1 MPINFPS
8 NPLTNQY
15 FTSGGTTWIYDGSKW
30 NFYVGPYSI
39 YQASSPTGT
48 IAGQLWVDNDDNR
61 IYVYDGTNW
70 DAVYVGG
77 PTGGGSDKI
86 FYENDQTVT
95 TNYTITQ
102 GNNAISCG
110 PVIIDTSIVVTI
122 SSGSVWSII

>member
-48 IAGQLWVDNDDNR
+48 IAGQLWVDSDDNK
-61 IYVYDGTNW
+61 IYVYNGTTW
-70 DAVYVGG
+70 VLVGG
-77 PTGGGSDKI
+77 SSYQSTSPSSPTIGQTWIDSDDNIQYVYNGSSWVVIGSLPDD
-86 FYENDQTVT
+86 DQL
-95 TNYTITQ
+95 
-102 GNNAISCG
+102 
-110 PVIIDTSIVVTI
+110 IIASRMF
-122 SSGSVWSII
+122 S